1 MMREEVRVPEWLV
14 WPGLVLL
21 GVGVGAYGTLIGA
34 GGGFLLVPTLIVLY
48 PEWEPDVLTSV
59 SLAVVLMTAMSA
71 SSAYARQRRIDFKA
85 GVLFA
90 CATIPGAIF
99 SALAVQRIHSSA
111 FEIAFAVLLLVVA
124 VWLQLPRPSRVVV
137 SPPPRHYIRRL
148 LTDANGD
155 TYSYSFD
162 PYLGLGIGLV
172 IGTVATLFGVGGGIF
187 YVPAMV
193 LIMRFPAYIAVAT
206 SSFVLMFTAGSATA
220 VHAAAGS
227 YSGVEGQTLALIV
240 GTVGGG
246 QLGAFLSAR
255 LATRQAIVLRLLSG
269 ALIIV
274 SLRQLLAAL
283 L

>member
-1 MMREEVRVPEWLV
+1 MMRVEDRVEWLV

-34 GGGFLLVPTLIVLY
+34 GGGFLLVPALIVLY
-48 PEWEPDVLTSV
+48 PEWEPEVLTSV
-59 SLAVVLMTAMSA
+59 SLAVVLMTAVSA
-71 SSAYARQRRIDFKA
+71 SSAYTRQRRVDYKA

-90 CATIPGAIF
+90 CATVPGAII

-111 FEIAFAVLLLVVA
+111 FEVAFAVLLLVVA
-124 VWLQLPRPSRVVV
+124 VWLLLPRPNRVLV

-148 LTDANGD
+148 LTDRHGD

-162 PYLGLGIGLV
+162 PYLGLALGLV
-172 IGTVATLFGVGGGIF
+172 VGLVATLFGVGGGIF

-193 LIMRFPAYIAVAT
+193 LIMRFPAYVAVAT
-206 SSFVLMFTAGSATA
+206 SSFVLMFTAGSASA
-220 VHAAAGS
+220 VHAIAGS
-227 YSGVEGQTLALIV
+227 YSGVEGETLALIV

-246 QLGAFLSAR
+246 QLGAFASAR
-255 LATRQAIVLRLLSG
+255 LVARQGLVLRLLSS

-274 SLRQLLAAL
+274 SLRQLLAVL
-283 L
+283 LQ